1 MKRFSYIFI
10 VLLLTLNIASAK
22 MKIVATYPYI
32 ASITKEIVQDKA
44 QVDYLASGNLDPH
57 FVVPKP
63 SLSVKLRDADLLIIN
78 GASLEIGWLPPLLN
92 QANNGKIQPSSPGFL
107 DLSQF
112 VKLIEKPENVSRA
125 FGDVHPEGNP
135 HFHLDPYN
143 IPVISDVITAKLC
156 KLDAQNCQTYEN
168 NNKIFKQRFNE
179 KLQQWNGKLAK
190 VKGMKV
196 VEYHKLFDYFL
207 NRYQIV
213 AVGTI
218 EPLPG
223 IPPTAKHLENLL
235 QTIKTEKVSLI
246 LQDVYHPL
254 KPAQFLSEKSGVK
267 YVIIPHDV
275 GATQE
280 AKDIFSLFDEIVRR
294 ITND

>member
-1 MKRFSYIFI
+1 MKKFLYIFI
-10 VLLLTLNIASAK
+10 TFLLTLNIANAK
-22 MKIVATYPYI
+22 MKIVTTYPYI

-44 QVDYLASGNLDPH
+44 QVDYLAFGNLDPH

-63 SLSVKLRDADLLIIN
+63 SLTVKLRDADLLIIN
-78 GASLEIGWLPPLLN
+78 GASLEVGWLPPLLN
-92 QANNGKIQPSSPGFL
+92 QANNAKIQPSSSAFL

-125 FGDVHPEGNP
+125 AGDVHPEGNP

-143 IPVISDVITAKLC
+143 ILVISDVITAKLC
-156 KLDAQNCQTYEN
+156 KLDTKNCPSYEEN
-168 NNKIFKQRFNE
+168 NKAFKQKFKE
-179 KLQQWNGKLAK
+179 KLQHWNEKLAK

-196 VEYHKLFDYFL
+196 VQYHKLYDYLL

-213 AVGTI
+213 AVGSI

-223 IPPTAKHLENLL
+223 IPPTARHLEKLID
-235 QTIKTEKVSLI
+235 TIKVEKVSLI
-246 LQDVYHPL
+246 LQDVYHPT

-267 YVIIPHDV
+267 YVILPHDV
-275 GATQE
+275 GSLPQV
-280 AKDIFSLFDEIVRR
+280 KDIFTLFDEIVERL
-294 ITND
+294 TQ